1 MALPLSYNLRSLKA
15 RWPVTGL
22 AVAGIALVVAVL
34 VTLLAMANGFRHA
47 LGATGRAGN
56 AMVVQRGSASEL
68 SSWISLEQARV
79 VEGLEPVARDAQ
91 GEALASP
98 EIVII
103 SNMPRRVDGS
113 PTNVTIRAVTPR
125 AFRVRGEVV
134 VRQGRAFR
142 PGSEE
147 VIVGRR
153 IAERVRGLEL
163 GATVRLHRREWRVV
177 GIFEA
182 AGSAFESEVWGDS
195 DVMAPAF
202 HRDGGMSSLVVRLRD
217 PAGAAEL
224 DRLARLDPQLRV
236 QAQAEDRY
244 YADQAGGVTV
254 ALLTLA
260 GFVTLVLGTGAVFGA
275 MNTMHGVVSSRI
287 REIGTLRALGFGR
300 GAVLACFVTESA
312 LLALVAG
319 LLGCVLA
326 LPARGLAAGAQ
337 GPGFSEIAFAFHITP
352 AILAAALG
360 AATLMGVVGGLIPAW
375 RAARLPIAAALRED

>member
-1 MALPLSYNLRSLKA
+1 T
-15 RWPVTGL
+15 VL

-47 LGATGRAGN
+47 LGATGRADN

-68 SSWISLEQARV
+68 TSWIPLEQARV
-79 VEGLEPVARDAQ
+79 IEALAPVARDAQ
-91 GEALASP
+91 GAALASP

-103 SNMPRRVDGS
+103 SNMPRRADGS

-125 AFRVRGEVV
+125 AFRVRGELA
-134 VRQGRAFR
+134 VRQGRLFQ
-142 PGSEE
+142 PGSDE

-163 GATVRLHRREWRVV
+163 GATVRLHRREWHVV

-182 AGSAFESEVWGDS
+182 DGSAFESEVWGDS
-195 DVMAPAF
+195 AVMAPAF
-202 HRDGGMSSLVVRLRD
+202 RRDGGMSSLVVRLTD
-217 PAGAAEL
+217 PAAAAEL

-244 YADQAGGVTV
+244 YADQAGGVTA

-275 MNTMHGVVSSRI
+275 MNTMHGVVASRI

-312 LLALVAG
+312 LLALTAG
-319 LLGCVLA
+319 LLGCLLA

-337 GPGFSEIAFAFHITP
+337 GPGFSEIAFAFQITP
-352 AILAAALG
+352 AILGWAMAAA
-360 AATLMGVVGGLIPAW
+360 AAMGVVGGLIPAW
-375 RAARLPIAAALRED
+375 RAARLPIARSLRED